1 MEERKKMCVDME
13 FFLCK
18 IIDVKKEEE
27 ENNNIN
33 ENIFS
38 SRDNN
43 NNFDNNNN
51 KNKEDKINLL
61 ENINKKY
68 ENKKKIIK
76 KIINNNNNNNRN
88 KNNNLPNISI
98 SMSPK
103 SKTKYINKR
112 NENLKIPQSIRNSK
126 STINISSKNEK
137 KSLNKFIHFINLSDL
152 FLLNPSIASEQKELE
167 NIIIRNLT
175 EIRRLY

>member
-1 MEERKKMCVDME
+1 MCVDME

-18 IIDVKKEEE
+18 IIDVKKEKE

-43 NNFDNNNN
+43 NNFDNNSNN
-51 KNKEDKINLL
+51 NNKEDKINLL

-76 KIINNNNNNNRN
+76 KIINNNNNNRN

-137 KSLNKFIHFINLSDL
+137 KLLNKFIPFINLSDL

-175 EIRRLY
+175 EIRRFN

>member
-43 NNFDNNNN
+43 NNFDNNSNN
-51 KNKEDKINLL
+51 NNKEDKINLL

-76 KIINNNNNNNRN
+76 KIINNNNNNRN

-137 KSLNKFIHFINLSDL
+137 KSLNKFIPFINLSDL

>member
-1 MEERKKMCVDME
+1 ME

-38 SRDNN
+38 SRDN

-76 KIINNNNNNNRN
+76 KIINNNNNRN

-137 KSLNKFIHFINLSDL
+137 KSLNKFIPFINLSDL

-167 NIIIRNLT
+167 NIIIRNLN
-175 EIRRLY
+175 

>member
-1 MEERKKMCVDME
+1 ME

-43 NNFDNNNN
+43 NNFDNNSNN
-51 KNKEDKINLL
+51 NNKEDKINLL

-76 KIINNNNNNNRN
+76 KII
-88 KNNNLPNISI
+88 
-98 SMSPK
+98 
-103 SKTKYINKR
+103 Y
-112 NENLKIPQSIRNSK
+112 
-126 STINISSKNEK
+126 
-137 KSLNKFIHFINLSDL
+137 
-152 FLLNPSIASEQKELE
+152 
-167 NIIIRNLT
+167 
-175 EIRRLY
+175 